1 MGWIVKPPSFDPSKK
16 YPLILEIHGGPFGNY
31 NVGFNY
37 MFQNFAANGFVVLV
51 TNPRGSTGYGSEFIN
66 GIDHNYPGP
75 DYDDLMAGVDTVV
88 GKGYVDQSR
97 MYVSGCSGG
106 GVLSSWVIGHT
117 DRFAAAAVRCPVI
130 DWLSMAGHTDVPL
143 FTYSFFKKP
152 FWEDPSDWLAHSSL
166 MSVGKVT
173 TPTLLMTGVL
183 DRRTPMPQ
191 TEEYY
196 AALKVKGVPVKLLQ
210 FNEEYPRHRIEAVEL
225 HPHPALHDEL
235 VQSVDARRRRQGVDD
250 RGGAAV
256 NARIEGVALHAD

>member
-1 MGWIVKPPSFDPSKK
+1 
-16 YPLILEIHGGPFGNY
+16 
-31 NVGFNY
+31 
-37 MFQNFAANGFVVLV
+37 
-51 TNPRGSTGYGSEFIN
+51 
-66 GIDHNYPGP
+66 
-75 DYDDLMAGVDTVV
+75 
-88 GKGYVDQSR
+88 

-130 DWLSMAGHTDVPL
+130 DWMSMAGHTDIPL

-166 MSVGKVT
+166 MYVGKVT

-210 FNEEYPRHRIEAVEL
+210 FNEEYHGTGSKPSNYIRTQLYMMSWFNQWTRAAGGRSDDDVAAVANCIAKL
-225 HPHPALHDEL
+225 TRVPHCVTHLRMLSAMR
-235 VQSVDARRRRQGVDD
+235 SARRALRPSVSCAGGRACGARAAPRPAVTAIRAGRLLDPEAGRILTNQIILVDGTQDHAMSDRTSRFRPARR
-250 RGGAAV
+250 
-256 NARIEGVALHAD
+256 